1 MISNSLKTYGNEIHY
16 LLDLLC
22 YLLFIIPLPN
32 HYYYTILFLKYT
44 CFEIQNLFFKKKEWE
59 KNVKKKEKG
68 EKMKK
73 EKKKER
79 RHTHFSFILIQTSII
94 LKRLGYITEK
104 VKSKSDEDKS
114 NQ

>member
-44 CFEIQNLFFKKKEWE
+44 CFEIQNLFFKKKE
-59 KNVKKKEKG
+59 
-68 EKMKK
+68 
-73 EKKKER
+73 
-79 RHTHFSFILIQTSII
+79 
-94 LKRLGYITEK
+94 
-104 VKSKSDEDKS
+104 
-114 NQ
+114 